1 MCSRPDPPSGDPSS
15 HLDSHTIA
23 ALVELHLDEAQRTE
37 VERHLAGC
45 ALCRSELYVLRRLVR
60 SLPTRRSVRLRRVIL
75 GAGMGAAAAALG
87 FLVLRDTGADRTPPS
102 RSVLERSAPAAAERV
117 LLVRE
122 PRGDA
127 TVSRTRLR
135 FVWENA
141 GPGSRYQLTVV
152 DSIGGQLWRTETT
165 DTFVVVPVTLSLP
178 RNALVFWYVDA
189 LGPDARL
196 RTTRATALR
205 LEP

>member
-1 MCSRPDPPSGDPSS
+1 MSSQPDLPSDDPSS
-15 HLDSHTIA
+15 HLDPHAIA
-23 ALVELHLDEAQRTE
+23 ALVELHLDQAHRAE
-37 VERHLAGC
+37 VERHLAAC
-45 ALCRSELYVLRRLVR
+45 ALCRSELYALRRLVH

-87 FLVLRDTGADRTPPS
+87 FLVLRDTGPDRAPAS

-122 PRGDA
+122 PRGGA

-152 DSIGGQLWRTETT
+152 DSIGGELWRTETT
-165 DTFVVVPVTLSLP
+165 DTFVVVPAAVSLP
-178 RNALVFWYVDA
+178 RKTLIFWFVDA

>member
-75 GAGMGAAAAALG
+75 GAGMGAAAAAPG
-87 FLVLRDTGADRTPPS
+87 FLGLPATWGARRGRACRSPPRRGGGRTPPPPP
-102 RSVLERSAPAAAERV
+102 RPGLERSAPAAAERV

-127 TVSRTRLR
+127 
-135 FVWENA
+135 
-141 GPGSRYQLTVV
+141 
-152 DSIGGQLWRTETT
+152 
-165 DTFVVVPVTLSLP
+165 
-178 RNALVFWYVDA
+178 
-189 LGPDARL
+189 
-196 RTTRATALR
+196 
-205 LEP
+205 